1 MRGGIRS
8 IARHLSLACAG
19 ALALAAEPSLART
32 FRAADTQVA
41 DYPTVQA
48 LKLMDQLVRERTRGR
63 HSIDV
68 FHSRQLGEEKET
80 IGQTRVG
87 ASDINRVNAAPLAS
101 FAPEANVPP
110 FEAAVGPMV
119 EQLLIGP
126 GMKTLVERI
135 RETR

>member
-8 IARHLSLACAG
+8 IARRLGLACAG
-19 ALALAAEPSLART
+19 ALALAGEPSLART
-32 FRAADTQVA
+32 FRAADTQAA

-48 LKLMDQLVRERTRGR
+48 LRLMDQLVREGT
-63 HSIDV
+63 S
-68 FHSRQLGEEKET
+68 
-80 IGQTRVG
+80 
-87 ASDINRVNAAPLAS
+87 
-101 FAPEANVPP
+101 
-110 FEAAVGPMV
+110 EAAVAPMV